1 DELLLS
7 LNEDSIK
14 QILQALPDLLPSQHL
29 ISFLCDDFLPLIFL
43 NNFNSI
49 DMVADWLTQ
58 HVYVMEIS
66 EKDFWPENGSALVA
80 GFLKVIK
87 DLNEKVKRGEA
98 SFSASFSFAAIY
110 KKSACADFSVGSLAE
125 LSRNL
130 LWLISLK
137 SEFNCKLYLYDFKSS
152 KMNVIFAALD
162 RVDISLI
169 PNIIEN
175 FARPFALE
183 NELELDFCLEKYIE
197 HTFKSSGFT
206 WWSWDNEMWEE
217 RLIAVIESI
226 LSHHRWENAALL
238 IASQASVPWSKK
250 IHKLVEKGMEY
261 NCEKREDFQ
270 MQVKLAG
277 LKEVLL
283 KYDLKYF
290 SINHDKKLIDRLVNY
305 ILKQNRES
313 VLEDVKK
320 VLISI
325 SDHIVEKDIYFKYI
339 QFGLTHNKIDQVMD
353 FYPTIPQDIAT
364 TCAKKLLR
372 YIKMFLEDEFLVQNQ
387 KEIIKNMLY
396 FGIYLIEFLK
406 KTKKS
411 FPENE
416 FLILFKSLTKLQE
429 EFGIFMTF
437 SEISSKSH
445 CQEILES
452 AIYNFV
458 TKNTLPQKVNDF
470 DAVRKHKTISSGLT
484 RLYRLSDI
492 LLFEREKVM
501 AFLITTCLQEQKY
514 DLVLKFCKELTDS
527 FLTGN
532 IADILM
538 QVVQHFYHNFSSIKD
553 FSFKIMVDT
562 LFHLSSVAVTYCK
575 EDLIEEYMH
584 VVHLTTYLSSIKE
597 ISGQR
602 SFLISPEYTMD
613 CYHSWKFYPFYQDEG
628 FQLDCSCVLD
638 FVMLASEKFIKPNIT
653 MNEVA
658 LVDPLRFKKCTQQ
671 LMKHMIERGQGIAA
685 LRTLFFF
692 YHFADISEVERNFSE
707 ISSVQIAC
715 LVMTIAQKVL
725 SQPRVDSYY
734 AYNLLAFLPKSSQFH
749 SLKELVKWG
758 SNNLKRLAVVA
769 RIGMELTKSDDSSDQ
784 FSSYENIYKK
794 ASLLSRTNI
803 RSIPVELVLNSSNPE
818 SSWPVVSNLVLSQNL
833 DLPSVYECCSAFQ
846 LDTNRVLLA
855 YLNNILVNSEKKYL
869 NLEFKKSENG
879 CSLQQAKT
887 IVKAITDED
896 LLYKNFGNFREKISP
911 YSYEILLFILE
922 HMQQILAEKQTIN
935 SASFEKEI
943 TLLKFLQIYERIS
956 PATELE
962 HRRWRALH
970 PIDSKLPERA
980 SKYLPFH
987 FFSQDKLH
995 SIINPE
1001 LMANTLNVWLKM
1013 APTLR
1018 LSEDDLILVAV
1029 MNTVTSYLKRHSTPY
1044 ILLYPDMKFVSMI
1057 REMISKIKVPESSV
1071 ACASWVADNVPP
1083 GGNKVSFATLA
1094 VEHARQWYEQSNNNQ
1109 HVLNKLQF
1117 LLQKSTVERILYK
1130 NNLASEEILPL
1141 IHSPY
1146 QLAEYLIEK
1155 FSLTIDQSI
1164 KACKAVLEIG
1174 KIVKVDLIQI
1184 FVKFIFKWLN
1194 VTEVNATNLDETF
1207 DYPPVAKEFEQ
1218 DEDEDDKNI
1227 FRIINLLLS
1236 LPDYLLPNLCEF
1248 LKENI
1253 EKMPSIQRNRLLFCF
1268 VSVFDVSTVAEALGW
1283 SANVLESSL
1292 IPLLYKTELE
1302 KLNFSYTL
1310 KMLINC
1316 DKTELVQRIL
1326 SSNFRNPKVLI
1337 FCVRLC
1343 LEFNIWDAPIWE
1355 VILRRITMKAMNQDL
1370 QNILQ
1375 ATQGHLSYLWHSKTF
1390 IEAWKCIL
1398 SEILRMKH
1406 DSTVSLMAKLYKA
1419 ILRCPCIS
1427 FMDVQFL
1434 IRELNDIIRTSDEKA
1449 VKEIEPVTDM
1459 PSLILILKNL
1469 FPNTTQCNENH

>member
-1 DELLLS
+1 
-7 LNEDSIK
+7 
-14 QILQALPDLLPSQHL
+14 
-29 ISFLCDDFLPLIFL
+29 
-43 NNFNSI
+43 
-49 DMVADWLTQ
+49 MVADWLIQ

-66 EKDFWPENGSALVA
+66 EKDFCPENGSALVA

-87 DLNEKVKRGEA
+87 DLNEKVNRGEA
-98 SFSASFSFAAIY
+98 SFSASFSFAAVY
-110 KKSACADFSVGSLAE
+110 VKKKSACADFSVGSLAE

-169 PNIIEN
+169 SNIIEN

-197 HTFKSSGFT
+197 HIFK
-206 WWSWDNEMWEE
+206 
-217 RLIAVIESI
+217 
-226 LSHHRWENAALL
+226 WENAALL

-339 QFGLTHNKIDQVMD
+339 QFGLTHNKIDQ
-353 FYPTIPQDIAT
+353 
-364 TCAKKLLR
+364 
-372 YIKMFLEDEFLVQNQ
+372 DEFLVQNQ

-406 KTKKS
+406 KTKKA
-411 FPENE
+411 FPENK

-437 SEISSKSH
+437 SEISSKLM
-445 CQEILES
+445 ILMLSE
-452 AIYNFV
+452 
-458 TKNTLPQKVNDF
+458 
-470 DAVRKHKTISSGLT
+470 KHKTSSSGLT

-532 IADILM
+532 ITDILM

-553 FSFKIMVDT
+553 VSFKIMVDT

-575 EDLIEEYMH
+575 EDFIEEYMH

-597 ISGQR
+597 ISGQH

-658 LVDPLRFKKCTQQ
+658 LVDPFRFKS
-671 LMKHMIERGQGIAA
+671 
-685 LRTLFFF
+685 
-692 YHFADISEVERNFSE
+692 FADISEVERNFSE

-734 AYNLLAFLPKSSQFH
+734 AYNLLAFLPKSSQSH

-769 RIGMELTKSDDSSDQ
+769 RIGMELTKSDDRSDQ

-803 RSIPVELVLNSSNPE
+803 RSIPIELVLNSSNPE
-818 SSWPVVSNLVLSQNL
+818 SSWPVVRNLVLSQNL

-855 YLNNILVNSEKKYL
+855 YLNNILVNAEKKYL

-879 CSLQQAKT
+879 CSLQQAKI

-896 LLYKNFGNFREKISP
+896 LLYTNFGNFRKSP

-962 HRRWRALH
+962 HKRWRALH
-970 PIDSKLPERA
+970 PIDSKLPKEHLNI
-980 SKYLPFH
+980 YLSI
-987 FFSQDKLH
+987 FFLKISFIPSL
-995 SIINPE
+995 
-1001 LMANTLNVWLKM
+1001 TLN
-1013 APTLR
+1013 
-1018 LSEDDLILVAV
+1018 
-1029 MNTVTSYLKRHSTPY
+1029 
-1044 ILLYPDMKFVSMI
+1044 
-1057 REMISKIKVPESSV
+1057 
-1071 ACASWVADNVPP
+1071 
-1083 GGNKVSFATLA
+1083 
-1094 VEHARQWYEQSNNNQ
+1094 
-1109 HVLNKLQF
+1109 
-1117 LLQKSTVERILYK
+1117 
-1130 NNLASEEILPL
+1130 
-1141 IHSPY
+1141 
-1146 QLAEYLIEK
+1146 
-1155 FSLTIDQSI
+1155 
-1164 KACKAVLEIG
+1164 
-1174 KIVKVDLIQI
+1174 
-1184 FVKFIFKWLN
+1184 
-1194 VTEVNATNLDETF
+1194 
-1207 DYPPVAKEFEQ
+1207 
-1218 DEDEDDKNI
+1218 
-1227 FRIINLLLS
+1227 
-1236 LPDYLLPNLCEF
+1236 
-1248 LKENI
+1248 
-1253 EKMPSIQRNRLLFCF
+1253 
-1268 VSVFDVSTVAEALGW
+1268 
-1283 SANVLESSL
+1283 
-1292 IPLLYKTELE
+1292 
-1302 KLNFSYTL
+1302 
-1310 KMLINC
+1310 
-1316 DKTELVQRIL
+1316 
-1326 SSNFRNPKVLI
+1326 
-1337 FCVRLC
+1337 
-1343 LEFNIWDAPIWE
+1343 
-1355 VILRRITMKAMNQDL
+1355 
-1370 QNILQ
+1370 
-1375 ATQGHLSYLWHSKTF
+1375 
-1390 IEAWKCIL
+1390 
-1398 SEILRMKH
+1398 
-1406 DSTVSLMAKLYKA
+1406 
-1419 ILRCPCIS
+1419 
-1427 FMDVQFL
+1427 
-1434 IRELNDIIRTSDEKA
+1434 
-1449 VKEIEPVTDM
+1449 
-1459 PSLILILKNL
+1459 
-1469 FPNTTQCNENH
+1469 